1 MRFGFVK
8 YFAVLLG
15 LLIFISA
22 ASAYT
27 AQFADEGKTIRLR
40 WKSGVIPIAL
50 STSLTK
56 QTPGLKPDSDVS
68 GAVRRSLDSWE
79 KIANVKFEISIVDKQ
94 SVSPAGRVGDGVS
107 LITIAQTP
115 ENLLLFGGDTG
126 EVAARAQ
133 TFYNG
138 KGVITEADIVLNPY
152 QQFSTDGSIGT
163 FDLEATLTH
172 EIGHL
177 LGLEHSLISGATM
190 FERQGKNGTYG
201 LPNFA
206 ERTLAEDDISGIRA
220 LYGTK
225 NTDTD
230 CCGAIAGKILPA
242 DAKTVKDIQIWIE
255 EAESGRVAAGVLT
268 NTDGSF
274 RLEGLTA
281 GKYFVYAQEYGR
293 RKDLSAAQSLGVTE
307 VVKGKTVNFSR
318 KFKFA
323 PKTFDVS
330 YIGFNGQISELAVP
344 VNGGKTFVIYVG
356 GKNLDIEKLK
366 IGFNSPNLSVVP
378 GSPAKQEYGA
388 EISVISFEI
397 KVASRTPPGEYSF
410 FLRGKN
416 DETAYVI
423 GSLTIDGFVN
433 PWSGFVFPATE

>member
-1 MRFGFVK
+1 MRFFVK
-8 YFAVLLG
+8 YLAVFLVLLN
-15 LLIFISA
+15 FISA

-27 AQFADEGKTIRLR
+27 AQFADEDKTIRLR
-40 WKSGVIPIAL
+40 WKTGVIPVAL
-50 STSLTK
+50 STSLTR
-56 QTPGLKPDSDVS
+56 QNPGIKPDSDVS
-68 GAVRRSLDSWE
+68 GAVRRSLENWE
-79 KIANVKFEISIVDKQ
+79 KIANVKFEISTVDKQ
-94 SVSPAGRVGDGVS
+94 SVSPAERVGDGVS

-115 ENLLLFGGDTG
+115 ENLWLFGGDTG
-126 EVAARAQ
+126 EVSARTQ

-138 KGVITEADIVLNPY
+138 KGTITEADIVLNPY

-190 FERQGKNGTYG
+190 FEHQGKNGAYG

-206 ERTLAEDDISGIRA
+206 ARTPAEDDISGIRA
-220 LYGTK
+220 LYGAK
-225 NTDTD
+225 NNNAD

-242 DAKTVKDIQIWIE
+242 NGRTTKDIQIWIE

-281 GKYFVYAQEYGR
+281 GKYFIYGQQYGE
-293 RKDLSAAQSLGVTE
+293 KKELSAAQPLGEAE

-323 PKTFDVS
+323 AKTFAVS
-330 YIGFNGQISELAVP
+330 HLGFNGQLSDLAVP
-344 VNGGKTFVIYVG
+344 LNGGKTFLIYVG

-366 IGFNSPNLSVVP
+366 VGFNSPNLSVVP
-378 GSPAKQEYGA
+378 GSAAKQDYGA
-388 EISVISFEI
+388 DISVISFEV

-433 PWSGFVFPATE
+433 PWSGFVFSASE

>member
-1 MRFGFVK
+1 MGFDFVK
-8 YFAVLLG
+8 YFAVSLG

-40 WKSGVIPIAL
+40 WKTGVIPIAL
-50 STSLTK
+50 SSSLTK
-56 QTPGLKPDSDVS
+56 QNPGLKPDSDVS
-68 GAVRRSLDSWE
+68 GAIRRSLDNWE

-126 EVAARAQ
+126 EVSARTQ

-138 KGVITEADIVLNPY
+138 KGIITEADIVLNPY

-177 LGLEHSLISGATM
+177 LGLEHSFISGATM
-190 FERQGKNGTYG
+190 FEHQGKNGTYG
-201 LPNFA
+201 LPGFA
-206 ERTLAEDDISGIRA
+206 ARTLAEDDISGIRA
-220 LYGTK
+220 LYGAK
-225 NTDTD
+225 NNNAD
-230 CCGAIAGKILPA
+230 CCGALAGKILPA
-242 DAKTVKDIQIWIE
+242 NGKTAKNIQIWIE
-255 EAESGRVAAGVLT
+255 EAETGRVAAGALT
-268 NTDGSF
+268 NVDGSF
-274 RLEGLTA
+274 RLEGLSA
-281 GKYFVYAQEYGR
+281 GKYFIYGQQYGEG
-293 RKDLSAAQSLGVTE
+293 KDLSAAQSLGETE
-307 VVKGKTVNFSR
+307 VVKGRTVNFAKR
-318 KFKFA
+318 LKFA
-323 PKTFDVS
+323 AKTFDVS

-344 VNGGKTFVIYVG
+344 INGGKTFLIYVG
-356 GKNLDIEKLK
+356 GKNLDIENLK
-366 IGFNSPNLSVVP
+366 IGFNSPNLSVVA
-378 GSPAKQEYGA
+378 GSAAKQDYGA
-388 EISVISFEI
+388 EISVISFEA
-397 KVASRTPPGEYSF
+397 KVAFRTPPGEYSF

-423 GSLTIDGFVN
+423 GSLTIDDFVN
-433 PWSGFVFPATE
+433 PWSGFMFSPTD